1 MKRII
6 AGVLLLLL
14 VFSGCG
20 KEIGETVANES
31 EATFSCIS
39 IEMLTEFRDFGSFTA
54 APAGDTEAARQL
66 VCGALEQYP
75 EGFPEQWGEVRILL
89 VRELTGTDAFAGGR
103 YAGFTQRTEGGW
115 LLVLD
120 ADRCNAG
127 TVHHEIAH
135 ILDGILTEAG
145 LLTEWMDLCPPG
157 FSYGGGNFDDYPDF
171 FADAYAM
178 TDIREDRARTF
189 EEAML
194 RGPGVYADRPAL
206 WLKLDCLCRA
216 IRAHFDTAGWPAETA
231 WELALKNSGN
241 FAADVIP

>member
-1 MKRII
+1 MKKLI
-6 AGVLLLLL
+6 ALALALLLLTGCA
-14 VFSGCG
+14 SG
-20 KEIGETVANES
+20 S
-31 EATFSCIS
+31 
-39 IEMLTEFRDFGSFTA
+39 LTIDALDKTRDFGAFHASPPTVAEANRGYALVQTA
-54 APAGDTEAARQL
+54 L
-66 VCGALEQYP
+66 SCYP
-75 EGFPEQWGEVRILL
+75 EGFSEQWGQVNILL
-89 VRELTGTDAFAGGR
+89 VGDLTGEEQFTGGQF
-103 YAGFTQRTEGGW
+103 AGFTQKTDEGW
-115 LLVLD
+115 LMVLD
-120 ADRCNAG
+120 AERCDAG

-145 LLTEWMDLCPPG
+145 LLTEWMDLCPQG
-157 FSYGGGNFDDYPDF
+157 FSYGAGDWSEYPDF

-189 EEAML
+189 EDAILFGEGAYL
-194 RGPGVYADRPAL
+194 DRPAL